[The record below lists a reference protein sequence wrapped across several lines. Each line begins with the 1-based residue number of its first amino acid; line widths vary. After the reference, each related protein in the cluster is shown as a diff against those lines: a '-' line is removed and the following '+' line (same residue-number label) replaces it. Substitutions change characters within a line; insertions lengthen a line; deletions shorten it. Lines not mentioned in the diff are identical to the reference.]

1 MTYVIS
7 DLHGCLDKWQAMLEQ
22 IKLKE
27 TDMLF
32 VLGDVV
38 DRGPSPIPLLL
49 DLMMRPNVFPILGN
63 HECSMLLCVQD
74 LPLDTTLQNLP
85 QRVGKGSLPSLRMW
99 MKNGGRTTL
108 EQYLAL
114 PCDEK
119 EQLLNYLQEFTLYES
134 VTVKDAT
141 PYRNMTRQQLSALK
155 QKPVLKDRTYLL
167 THSGLLHF
175 SPERNLEDY
184 QLEEFL
190 SDRPNLDSRYF
201 ADQML
206 VLGHTPTPLIR
217 KDQQPAILFTDTYI
231 DIDCGCSFDGRLGC
245 LRLEDW
251 KEFYVE

>member
-85 QRVGKGSLPSLRMW
+85 QRVSKGSLPSLRMW
-99 MKNGGRTTL
+99 MKNGGRTTFW
-108 EQYLAL
+108 
-114 PCDEK
+114 P
-119 EQLLNYLQEFTLYES
+119 S
-134 VTVKDAT
+134 PVTRRNSCSIIFRNSPSMRASPSRT
-141 PYRNMTRQQLSALK
+141 P
-155 QKPVLKDRTYLL
+155 PPI
-167 THSGLLHF
+167 G
-175 SPERNLEDY
+175 
-184 QLEEFL
+184 
-190 SDRPNLDSRYF
+190 
-201 ADQML
+201 
-206 VLGHTPTPLIR
+206 I
-217 KDQQPAILFTDTYI
+217 
-231 DIDCGCSFDGRLGC
+231 
-245 LRLEDW
+245 
-251 KEFYVE
+251 